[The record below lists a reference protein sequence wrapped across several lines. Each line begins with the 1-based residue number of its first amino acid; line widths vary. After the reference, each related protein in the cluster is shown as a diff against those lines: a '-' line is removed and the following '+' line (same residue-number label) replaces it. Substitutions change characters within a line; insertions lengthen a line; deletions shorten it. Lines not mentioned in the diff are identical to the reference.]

1 VVDAT
6 GASASVMTSVLPSS
20 VASWPTARRRLST
33 SRVRSAPC
41 TTFMLRRSPC
51 PMSWLERPSALA
63 VLGKSKA
70 MRAGVATEK
79 FGGTLFSGSLV
90 VMRTTVLPACWLTSK
105 LSMLFCA

>member
-1 VVDAT
+1 
-6 GASASVMTSVLPSS
+6 
-20 VASWPTARRRLST
+20 
-33 SRVRSAPC
+33 
-41 TTFMLRRSPC
+41 
-51 PMSWLERPSALA
+51 
-63 VLGKSKA
+63 